1 MPRINSIMTKINLD
15 ILAFGAHPDDVEISC
30 GATIIQSTQQN
41 RKVGIIDLTAG
52 EMGSRGSK
60 ELRLEEATKA
70 GEILGLSI
78 RENLGFRDC
87 HFSNDEWHRMKIIE
101 KIRQYK
107 PRVVLVN
114 TPSDRHPD
122 HGRASQLVREACF
135 YSGLHRITTSI
146 DGVSQDAWRPQSVF
160 MYIQDY
166 FMQPSF
172 VVDAT
177 IYWEKKIEALQ
188 CYSSQFYNPESTEP
202 STPISG
208 KEFFDFLYG
217 RALNLGRPCGFELGE
232 GFITDRYPG
241 VTDIFHIT

>member
-1 MPRINSIMTKINLD
+1 MTKINLD

-101 KIRQYK
+101 KIRQYR
-107 PRVVLVN
+107 PRVVHFRGRRETMGGFLAGPHGCLC
-114 TPSDRHPD
+114 TCAGPHLQARH
-122 HGRASQLVREACF
+122 GQGWQGC
-135 YSGLHRITTSI
+135 
-146 DGVSQDAWRPQSVF
+146 
-160 MYIQDY
+160 
-166 FMQPSF
+166 
-172 VVDAT
+172 
-177 IYWEKKIEALQ
+177 
-188 CYSSQFYNPESTEP
+188 TE
-202 STPISG
+202 
-208 KEFFDFLYG
+208 
-217 RALNLGRPCGFELGE
+217 
-232 GFITDRYPG
+232 
-241 VTDIFHIT
+241 